1 MFSIISKEFT
11 SLGKNIK
18 SIIVVAIILCIT
30 LGIAKLVSLF
40 EDQLGNLGVAETPY
54 SMGLLLTVLL
64 ASPLFIFA
72 LSHNVIN
79 EEVKTRTIRFLA
91 TKTNRPT
98 IIIGKFLGALL
109 FWFLILLITTLLI
122 IIYSHEF
129 YYIELLQSV
138 VFISYYLS
146 LAVFLSVLINST
158 VLTNFLGIALPIVMT
173 ILGIWS
179 SNSNNVLLQ
188 IYSYI
193 TPYYYFFQGDKLL
206 PFVVVVFP
214 IIFTSISIILF
225 QKRDL

>member
-1 MFSIISKEFT
+1 
-11 SLGKNIK
+11 
-18 SIIVVAIILCIT
+18 
-30 LGIAKLVSLF
+30 AKLVSLF

-188 IYSYI
+188 IYS
-193 TPYYYFFQGDKLL
+193 
-206 PFVVVVFP
+206 
-214 IIFTSISIILF
+214 
-225 QKRDL
+225 